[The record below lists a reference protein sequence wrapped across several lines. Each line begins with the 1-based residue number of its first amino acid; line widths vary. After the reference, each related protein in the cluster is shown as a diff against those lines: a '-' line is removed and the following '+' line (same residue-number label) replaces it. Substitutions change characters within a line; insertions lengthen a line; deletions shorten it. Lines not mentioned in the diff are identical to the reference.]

1 MTTYLIVPM
10 FALIIA
16 FISAGKSYKNYSI
29 NIPFILRTIYLVIAT
44 SILYNCYH
52 NNFTWHMSF
61 LTGRGIVS
69 TTFLFIGC
77 GASLGAITELI
88 VATKTLKPIKKI
100 LRTRAMK
107 FNKAR
112 VYTVL
117 NADALIIES
126 KVILGETLAE
136 LKTKLGASQELSV
149 QTLTSIHSEKTARR
163 FVGNRDTSGY
173 SLAYLIEPPS
183 LSKYTRTPFP
193 GVNIPENIW
202 VSNIFVILVSVCFIL
217 VAFAIKD
224 YRL

>member
-1 MTTYLIVPM
+1 MTTYLIVPI

-16 FISAGKSYKNYSI
+16 FISAGKSYKNCSI
-29 NIPFILRTIYLVIAT
+29 NIPFILRTIYLVVAMN
-44 SILYNCYH
+44 ILYNCYH

-69 TTFLFIGC
+69 ATFLFIGC
-77 GASLGAITELI
+77 GVSLGAITELI
-88 VATKTLKPIKKI
+88 VATKNLKPIKKI

-112 VYTVL
+112 VYTAL
-117 NADALIIES
+117 NADELQIGS
-126 KVILGETLAE
+126 KVILSNTLSE
-136 LKTKLGASQELSV
+136 LKEAVEVEKEETIQNLAI
-149 QTLTSIHSEKTARR
+149 IHKEDIMLR
-163 FVGNRDTSGY
+163 FTGDKYHSGY
-173 SLAYLIEPPS
+173 TLAYLIEPPS
-183 LSKYTRTPFP
+183 LSKYTRIPLP
-193 GVNIPENIW
+193 GVNVLENIW

>member
-1 MTTYLIVPM
+1 MITCLAVPI

-16 FISAGKSYKNYSI
+16 FISAGKSYKNYPI
-29 NIPFILRTIYLVIAT
+29 NIPFILRTIYLVIAI

-52 NNFTWHMSF
+52 NNFVVHTSS

-69 TTFLFIGC
+69 TTLLFIGC
-77 GASLGAITELI
+77 SVSLGTITELI
-88 VATKTLKPIKKI
+88 VATKNLKPIKKI

-117 NADALIIES
+117 NADALIIGS
-126 KVILGETLAE
+126 KVILGDTLSE

-163 FVGNRDTSGY
+163 FVGNRDTSSY

-183 LSKYTRTPFP
+183 LSKYTRIPLP
-193 GVNIPENIW
+193 GVNVLENIW
-202 VSNIFVILVSVCFIL
+202 VSNIFVILFSVCFIL
-217 VAFAIKD
+217 VAFAIKG